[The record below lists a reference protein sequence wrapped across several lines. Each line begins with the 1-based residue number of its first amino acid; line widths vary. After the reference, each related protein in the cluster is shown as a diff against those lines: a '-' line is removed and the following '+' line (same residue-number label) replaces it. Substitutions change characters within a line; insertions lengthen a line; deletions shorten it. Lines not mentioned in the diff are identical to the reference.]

1 MSEPLNMP
9 LNVLFLCTGNSARSI
24 MAEAAAS
31 DARWGAGKLRGLSAG
46 SFPTG
51 RVHPAALATLAR
63 HGVDPGQ
70 PHSKSWDVFMTDD
83 APTIDLMIT
92 VCDNAA
98 GEACPIWPGQPATGH
113 WGVPD
118 PAAITEPGPAQDA
131 AFEAAFQTL
140 SARIAAFAA
149 LPLATMDDA
158 ARRAAAAEIGRT

>member
-1 MSEPLNMP
+1 MSAPYTI
-9 LNVLFLCTGNSARSI
+9 LFLCTGNSARSI

-31 DARWGAGKLRGLSAG
+31 DVRWGAGKLRGLSAG

-63 HGVDPGQ
+63 HGVDADRPA
-70 PHSKSWDVFMTDD
+70 SKSWDVFVGDG
-83 APTIDLMIT
+83 APRIDFMIT

-98 GEACPIWPGQPATGH
+98 GESCPVWPGRPATGH

-118 PAAITEPGPAQDA
+118 PAAVTDPGPAQDA
-131 AFEAAFQTL
+131 AFEAAFRTL

-149 LPLATMDDA
+149 LPLGSMDEA
-158 ARRAAAAEIGRT
+158 AIRAAADAIGQT